1 MRDQLVREIE
11 SMRHNLKESM
21 TFTDKRALAYRKQYS
36 KELQAAYYE
45 LGKAVYDKDNKP
57 SKDYLYHLGIDYF
70 NQVSQSEA
78 S

>member
-1 MRDQLVREIE
+1 MRDQLIREIE
-11 SMRHNLKESM
+11 CMTHNLRESM
-21 TFTDKRALAYRKQYS
+21 AFSDKRAMAYRKQYS
-36 KELQAAYYE
+36 KELHALYYE
-45 LGKAVYDKDNKP
+45 LGKEVYDNGNKP